1 MALLDRIRVATPAR
15 REARFPVVLGLM
27 VLLFIIPALQV
38 VSDGYNYVLHV
49 LMMIFMYIA
58 LASGWNIIGGYA
70 GYTSL
75 GHPVFFALGAYFS
88 GILLVYR
95 GWSPFWTAP
104 LAGLLAMAFGF
115 AFGLVT
121 LRARGPAF
129 VISTIALLLLA
140 RLVLDNWEWV
150 GGSNGLSLPMIGW
163 PYRYYKIPFYYGM
176 LLTALAAV
184 WVSYRIRHSKL
195 GLFLRAI
202 AMDETKAEVAGID
215 TRMCKVIAFA
225 ISAFFAGVCGA
236 LWGYHQTYL
245 RPTIFL
251 TIGAAADLVLMN
263 LVGGRGTVAGPI
275 LGAALRVGLDEL
287 VVNQLGS
294 TELNITVTGVLM
306 ILIVLFFPDGIVGA
320 LRERKRLPRLLDWD

>member
-1 MALLDRIRVATPAR
+1 MALLDQTRAATSSPL
-15 REARFPVVLGLM
+15 EARSLILAGLTVGLLLLPVV
-27 VLLFIIPALQV
+27 QV
-38 VSDGYNYVLHV
+38 ITDGYNYVLHV
-49 LMMIFMYIA
+49 LTVIFMYIA

-88 GILLVYR
+88 GVLLVYR

-104 LAGLLAMAFGF
+104 LAGLMATL
-115 AFGLVT
+115 FGLVIGLIT
-121 LRARGPAF
+121 LRTRGPAF

-163 PYRYYKIPFYYGM
+163 PYRFYKIPFYYGM
-176 LLTALAAV
+176 LITALAAV
-184 WVSYRIRHSKL
+184 WTSYRIRHSKL

-202 AMDETKAEVAGID
+202 AMDEVKAEVAGVH
-215 TRMCKVIAFA
+215 TSMCKIIAFA

-251 TIGAAADLVLMN
+251 TIGAAADLVLIN
-263 LVGGRGTVAGPI
+263 LVGGRGTVAGPV
-275 LGAALRVGLDEL
+275 LGAALRIGLDEL

-294 TELNITVTGVLM
+294 TELNITATGLLM
-306 ILIVLFFPDGIVGA
+306 ILIVLFFPGGIIGA
-320 LRERKRLPRLLDWD
+320 LRERGRLPRLLDWD

>member
-1 MALLDRIRVATPAR
+1 MTLLNLTRAAAPAR
-15 REARFPVVLGLM
+15 LEARFLILSGLVVL
-27 VLLFIIPALQV
+27 LLLLPVLQV
-38 VSDGYNYVLHV
+38 LSDGHNYVLHV
-49 LMMIFMYIA
+49 LMVIFMCVA

-88 GILLVYR
+88 GVLLVYK

-104 LAGLLAMAFGF
+104 LAGLLATIFGF
-115 AFGLVT
+115 AFGLIT
-121 LRARGPAF
+121 LRTRGPAF

-163 PYRYYKIPFYYGM
+163 PYRFYKIPFYYGM

-202 AMDETKAEVAGID
+202 AMDEIKAEVAGID

-251 TIGAAADLVLMN
+251 TIGAAADLVLIN
-263 LVGGRGTVAGPI
+263 LVGGRGTVAGPV

-287 VVNQLGS
+287 VVNQIGS
-294 TELNITVTGVLM
+294 TELNITVTGILM
-306 ILIVLFFPDGIVGA
+306 ILIVLFFPGGIIGA
-320 LRERKRLPRLLDWD
+320 LRERGRLPRLLDWD

>member
-1 MALLDRIRVATPAR
+1 MALLDQTRAAAPSRI
-15 REARFPVVLGLM
+15 EARSLILAGMTAGL
-27 VLLFIIPALQV
+27 LLLPAVQV
-38 VSDGYNYVLHV
+38 IADGYNYVLHV
-49 LMMIFMYIA
+49 LTVIFMYIA

-88 GILLVYR
+88 GVLLVYR

-104 LAGLLAMAFGF
+104 LAGLMATML
-115 AFGLVT
+115 GLVIGLIT
-121 LRARGPAF
+121 LRTRGPAF

-140 RLVLDNWEWV
+140 RLILDNWEWV

-163 PYRYYKIPFYYGM
+163 PYRFYKIPFYYGM
-176 LLTALAAV
+176 LAAALAAV
-184 WVSYRIRHSKL
+184 WTSYRIRHSKL

-202 AMDETKAEVAGID
+202 AMDEVKAEVAGVH
-215 TRMCKVIAFA
+215 TSMCKIIAFA
-225 ISAFFAGVCGA
+225 LSAFFAGVCGA

-251 TIGAAADLVLMN
+251 TIGAAADLVLIN
-263 LVGGRGTVAGPI
+263 LVGGRGTVAGPV
-275 LGAALRVGLDEL
+275 LGAALRVLLDEL

-294 TELNITVTGVLM
+294 TELNITATGVLM
-306 ILIVLFFPDGIVGA
+306 ILIVLFFPGGIVGA
-320 LRERKRLPRLLDWD
+320 LRERGRLPRLLDWD

>member
-1 MALLDRIRVATPAR
+1 MTLLDQIRIATPHRLETRSLILLSLAL
-15 REARFPVVLGLM
+15 VLF
-27 VLLFIIPALQV
+27 LLPLLQV

-49 LMMIFMYIA
+49 LMVIFMYIA
-58 LASGWNIIGGYA
+58 MASGWNIIGGYA

-88 GILLVYR
+88 GVLLVYR

-104 LAGLLAMAFGF
+104 IAGLVATLFGF
-115 AFGLVT
+115 AFGLVA
-121 LRARGPAF
+121 LRTRGPAF

-140 RLVLDNWEWV
+140 QLILDNWEWV

-163 PYRYYKIPFYYGM
+163 PYRFYKIPFYYGM
-176 LLTALAAV
+176 LLTALLAI

-236 LWGYHQTYL
+236 LWGYQQTYL

-251 TIGAAADLVLMN
+251 TIGAAADLVLIN
-263 LVGGRGTVAGPI
+263 LVGGRGTVAGPV

-287 VVNQLGS
+287 VVNQVGS
-294 TELNITVTGVLM
+294 TELNITVTGLLM
-306 ILIVLFFPDGIVGA
+306 VLIVLFFPGGIVGA
-320 LRERKRLPRLLDWD
+320 LRERRHLPRLLDWD

>member
-1 MALLDRIRVATPAR
+1 MALLDQTRAAAPSRI
-15 REARFPVVLGLM
+15 EARSIILAGLT
-27 VLLFIIPALQV
+27 VGLLLLPAVQV
-38 VSDGYNYVLHV
+38 IADGYNYVLHV
-49 LMMIFMYIA
+49 LTVIFMYIA

-88 GILLVYR
+88 GVLLVYH

-104 LAGLLAMAFGF
+104 LAGLMATLL
-115 AFGLVT
+115 GLVLGLIT
-121 LRARGPAF
+121 LRTRGPAF

-140 RLVLDNWEWV
+140 RLILDNWEWV

-163 PYRYYKIPFYYGM
+163 PYRFYKIPFYYGM
-176 LLTALAAV
+176 LATALAAV
-184 WVSYRIRHSKL
+184 WTSYRIRHSKL

-202 AMDETKAEVAGID
+202 AMDEVKAEVAGIH
-215 TRMCKVIAFA
+215 TSMCKIVAFA

-251 TIGAAADLVLMN
+251 TIGAAADLVLIN
-263 LVGGRGTVAGPI
+263 LVGGRGTVAGPV
-275 LGAALRVGLDEL
+275 LGAALRVLLDEL

-294 TELNITVTGVLM
+294 TELNITATGVLM
-306 ILIVLFFPDGIVGA
+306 ILIVLFFPGGIVGA
-320 LRERKRLPRLLDWD
+320 LRERGRLPRLLDWD

>member
-1 MALLDRIRVATPAR
+1 MALLNSTRVTAPAR
-15 REARFPVVLGLM
+15 LEARFLILLGLA
-27 VLLFIIPALQV
+27 VLLLLLPALQV
-38 VSDGYNYVLHV
+38 ISDGYNYVLHV
-49 LMMIFMYIA
+49 LTVIFMYIA

-88 GILLVYR
+88 GVLLVYQ

-104 LAGLLAMAFGF
+104 LAGLLATIFGF
-115 AFGLVT
+115 AFGFIT

-163 PYRYYKIPFYYGM
+163 PYRFYKIPFYYGM

-184 WVSYRIRHSKL
+184 GVSYRIRHSKL

-225 ISAFFAGVCGA
+225 VSAFFAGVCGA

-251 TIGAAADLVLMN
+251 TIGAAADLVLIN
-263 LVGGRGTVAGPI
+263 LVGGRGTVAGPV

-287 VVNQLGS
+287 VVNQIGS
-294 TELNITVTGVLM
+294 TELNITVTGALM
-306 ILIVLFFPDGIVGA
+306 ILIMLFFPGGIIGA
-320 LRERKRLPRLLDWD
+320 LRERGRLPRLLDWD